1 MQRYARANGQDED
14 KTDSFQRT
22 KSRRPTIPP
31 IGHLLFVICI
41 IKIQYAIVPIQ
52 RAPIPKPTIGPKH
65 NFSTIQPILPNNIPP
80 IQSTTTTIALQQY
93 SPWPN
98 AEVPM
103 PSLRFFGRHNSSS
116 LVWSGVLVGPSAV
129 LPFLESAAA
138 AAGGFGGCILLV
150 VAGPEANAAAV
161 AVPVAAAVSGSSSA
175 ISAAATSGEIAIART
190 APLLLLVTAL
200 PMAEF
205 LLAEEC
211 RKREDPRGQ
220 DQWWP
225 VGGGASDAEGAG
237 HSSEGDDVAG
247 RAAVVVDGGRG
258 LLIMLYWPLSYR
270 WGAVS

>member
-103 PSLRFFGRHNSSS
+103 PSLRFFALHSSSS
-116 LVWSGVLVGPSAV
+116 LVWSGVLVGPSFV
-129 LPFLESAAA
+129 LSLLESAT
-138 AAGGFGGCILLV
+138 AGWLGGCILLV

-161 AVPVAAAVSGSSSA
+161 AAAVIGSSA
-175 ISAAATSGEIAIART
+175 ISAAATSGEIIARAIA
-190 APLLLLVTAL
+190 LLLLVTARS
-200 PMAEF
+200 MAEF
-205 LLAEEC
+205 LPAEEC
-211 RKREDPRGQ
+211 RKREDP
-220 DQWWP
+220 WLPCWP
-225 VGGGASDAEGAG
+225 GVYRPVVDGGAIDAEGAG

-247 RAAVVVDGGRG
+247 RAAVVVDGGGRG
-258 LLIMLYWPLSYR
+258 LLILLYWPLSYR

>member
-116 LVWSGVLVGPSAV
+116 RVCNGVLVGPSFV
-129 LPFLESAAA
+129 LSLLESATAT
-138 AAGGFGGCILLV
+138 AGWLGGCILLV
-150 VAGPEANAAAV
+150 VAGPETNAAV
-161 AVPVAAAVSGSSSA
+161 AVAVVSGSSA
-175 ISAAATSGEIAIART
+175 TSAAATSGEIAIART
-190 APLLLLVTAL
+190 APCAAKLSIGRSSQAANGSMRPARNRTWCCA
-200 PMAEF
+200 A
-205 LLAEEC
+205 LLAI
-211 RKREDPRGQ
+211 
-220 DQWWP
+220 
-225 VGGGASDAEGAG
+225 
-237 HSSEGDDVAG
+237 HVANAMA
-247 RAAVVVDGGRG
+247 R
-258 LLIMLYWPLSYR
+258 
-270 WGAVS
+270 